1 MLSASFYCRIFI
13 TKTSARSQLTRR
25 SETEEAED
33 ADEDKCTA
41 KSDIVLAL
49 TWDGIQGLH
58 TIIVQDNGMYD
69 VYNLVFN
76 VDVCQFLGRIKSEL
90 SEKV

>member
-1 MLSASFYCRIFI
+1 MLSASLSTEGFSSPRL
-13 TKTSARSQLTRR
+13 QHDPMLTRR

-49 TWDGIQGLH
+49 T
-58 TIIVQDNGMYD
+58 
-69 VYNLVFN
+69 
-76 VDVCQFLGRIKSEL
+76 
-90 SEKV
+90 

>member
-1 MLSASFYCRIFI
+1 M

-49 TWDGIQGLH
+49 T
-58 TIIVQDNGMYD
+58 
-69 VYNLVFN
+69 
-76 VDVCQFLGRIKSEL
+76 
-90 SEKV
+90 